1 MNVGVIGVGGVG
13 GYFGGKLATYM
24 EQDASDELKVY
35 FVARNKH
42 LEEIRRSGL
51 ILNTADEGEQ
61 ICRPTLATDNFDDLP
76 MLDLCLLCVKSYDLN
91 SALKSVKGIIKSDT
105 EIIPLLNG
113 VDIYERIRRIIPK
126 GIVYPSCV
134 YVGTRIERPG
144 KVAQDGG
151 SCRIF
156 LGKDPR
162 YPADLLPQRILGLFD
177 ASKVKYTW
185 CDDIYQEIWSKYIFI
200 AAYGMVTA
208 SENKTLGQIMETE
221 DLSKM
226 VISIMSEIA
235 EIAKKQGIR
244 LLADIVEESV
254 KKAKSFPYDTK
265 TSFQR
270 DFEQKDKPDERDLF
284 GDTIIRLGEFFG
296 VETPTFRLVNDKLWK
311 LKRLG

>member
-1 MNVGVIGVGGVG
+1 MNIGVIGVGGVG
-13 GYFGGKLATYM
+13 GYFGGKLAKLL
-24 EQDASDELKVY
+24 EQDAGEELRVY

-42 LEEIRRSGL
+42 LEEIRRKGL

-61 ICRPTLATDNFDDLP
+61 ICRPTLTTNDFDDLP
-76 MLDLCLLCVKSYDLN
+76 ALDLCLLCVKSYDLN
-91 SALKSVKGIIKSDT
+91 STLKSVKGKIKSNTD
-105 EIIPLLNG
+105 IIPLLNG
-113 VDIYERIRRIIPK
+113 VDIYERIRKIIPN
-126 GIVYPSCV
+126 GTLYPLCV

-151 SCRIF
+151 SCKIF
-156 LGKDPR
+156 LGEDPQHQGLI
-162 YPADLLPQRILGLFD
+162 PHRILDLFD

-235 EIAKKQGIR
+235 EIAKKQDIS
-244 LLADIVEESV
+244 LPADIVQESF
-254 KKAKSFPYDTK
+254 KKAKSFPYETK

-284 GDTIIRLGEFFG
+284 GDTIIRLGEALG
-296 VETPTFRLVNDKLWK
+296 VETPTSRLVNDKLWK

>member
-13 GYFGGKLATYM
+13 GYFGGKLAKFM
-24 EQDASDELKVY
+24 EQDASHYSKVY

-51 ILNTADEGEQ
+51 ILSTAEGDQ
-61 ICRPTLATDNFDDLP
+61 ICRPTLATADFKDLP
-76 MLDLCLLCVKSYDLN
+76 ALDLCLLCVKSYDLN
-91 SALKSVKGIIKSDT
+91 SALKSVKDKIKDET

-113 VDIYERIRRIIPK
+113 VDIYERIRKIIPK

-134 YVGTRIERPG
+134 YVGTRIEKPG
-144 KVAQDGG
+144 KVAQNGG

-156 LGKDPR
+156 LGKDPQQ
-162 YPADLLPQRILGLFD
+162 PHLLPQRTLDLFD

-208 SENKTLGQIMETE
+208 SENQTLGQIMETE
-221 DLSKM
+221 DLSNM
-226 VISIMSEIA
+226 VICIMGEVA
-235 EIAKKQGIR
+235 AIAKKQGIR
-244 LLADIVEESV
+244 LSADIVQESF
-254 KKAKSFPYDTK
+254 KKAKSFPFYTK
-265 TSFQR
+265 TSFQW
-270 DFEQKDKPDERDLF
+270 DFEKKDKPDERDLF

-296 VETPTFRLVNDKLWK
+296 VETPTAKMVNDKLWK
-311 LKRLG
+311 IKSL

>member
-13 GYFGGKLATYM
+13 GYFGGKLTKLL
-24 EQDASDELKVY
+24 EQVASDELKVY

-42 LEEIRRSGL
+42 LEEIRKNGL
-51 ILNTADEGEQ
+51 ILSTAEGDQ

-76 MLDLCLLCVKSYDLN
+76 ALDLCLLCVKSYDLN

-113 VDIYERIRRIIPK
+113 VDIYERIRKIIPNGK
-126 GIVYPSCV
+126 VYPSCV

-156 LGKDPR
+156 LGKDPHPDSLSR
-162 YPADLLPQRILGLFD
+162 RTLALFD

-208 SENKTLGQIMETE
+208 SENKTLGQITETE
-221 DLSKM
+221 ALSDM
-226 VISIMSEIA
+226 VISIMGEIA
-235 EIAKKQGIR
+235 EIANKQGVR
-244 LLADIVEESV
+244 LPADIVQESF
-254 KKAKSFPYDTK
+254 KKAKSFPYETK

-284 GDTIIRLGEFFG
+284 GDTIIRLGEALG
-296 VETPTFRLVNDKLWK
+296 VETPTSRLVNDKLWK